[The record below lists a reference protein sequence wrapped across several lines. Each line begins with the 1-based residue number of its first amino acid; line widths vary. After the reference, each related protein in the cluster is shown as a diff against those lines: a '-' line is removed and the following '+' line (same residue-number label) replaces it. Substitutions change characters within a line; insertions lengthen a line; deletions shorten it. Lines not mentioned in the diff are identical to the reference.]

1 MAEELDLTGDE
12 DDREKEKNT
21 DEQKGPVKIN
31 KLYLTLKKEKE
42 VKKKKKV
49 VAETCLSMASIRL
62 SQLACLGSLVVF
74 DQPLFE
80 QLAVLNLCVL

>member
-42 VKKKKKV
+42 LKKKKKV

-62 SQLACLGSLVVF
+62 S
-74 DQPLFE
+74 
-80 QLAVLNLCVL
+80 

>member
-31 KLYLTLKKEKE
+31 KLYLYCI
-42 VKKKKKV
+42 
-49 VAETCLSMASIRL
+49 CLERI
-62 SQLACLGSLVVF
+62 
-74 DQPLFE
+74 
-80 QLAVLNLCVL
+80 